1 VSELDIVIPVYNEG
15 AGIARVL
22 DALRDSVDTPFRVL
36 ICYDSDEDDTLA
48 AITGYGDAPFHVVL
62 VKNDA
67 PGPLGATVAGF
78 AATSAEAVLVL
89 PADDDYNAA
98 RIDGMVAQLR
108 AGHDVVCAN
117 RFTRD
122 SRVSDYPWLKWVL
135 VRSAGLLLRHLARFP
150 TSDPTNGMRLFSRR
164 VVKELAVETEAGFA
178 YSFELLAKCHR
189 LGWPIAEIPAD
200 WFERRTGTSRFQ
212 IARWLTT
219 YGRWFGYAFATTYLR
234 CPPATAPQ
242 QRARPPS
249 TLDSR

>member
-1 VSELDIVIPVYNEG
+1 MIPVYNEG

-22 DALRDSVDTPFRVL
+22 DALRESVRTPFRVF
-36 ICYDSDEDDTLA
+36 ICYDSEQDDTLA
-48 AITGYGDAPFHVVL
+48 AISGYGKPPFDIVL
-62 VKNDA
+62 VKNDV

-89 PADDDYNAA
+89 PADDDYNSA
-98 RIDGMVAQLR
+98 RIDSMVALLG

-117 RFTRD
+117 RFTRT
-122 SRVSDYPWLKWVL
+122 SRRSDYPWLKWVL

-150 TSDPTNGMRLFSRR
+150 ISDPTNGMRLFSRR
-164 VVKELAVETEAGFA
+164 VVKCIAVETKVGFA

-189 LGWPIAEIPAD
+189 LGWPIADVPAD
-200 WFERRTGTSRFQ
+200 WFERKTGTSRFH

-234 CPPATAPQ
+234 RPSATVPLNAEH
-242 QRARPPS
+242 
-249 TLDSR
+249 T